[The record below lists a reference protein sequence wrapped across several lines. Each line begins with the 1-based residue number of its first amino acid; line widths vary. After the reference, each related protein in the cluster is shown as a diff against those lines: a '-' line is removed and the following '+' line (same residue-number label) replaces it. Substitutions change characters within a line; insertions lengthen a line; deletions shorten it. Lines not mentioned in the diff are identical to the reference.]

1 MSAPPPKIPPAP
13 LLPSQPAPILTSPP
27 SFSSMP
33 GLPFP
38 PSVAK
43 AKTSSTEKIWG
54 SKVYGYGYAAVPSIL
69 LQAQRKL
76 GLNNTQLVICI
87 QLLDY
92 WHDPSRKPFPS
103 KRDLAERMGVTEK
116 TIQTNVKDLENRN
129 LIFREVRKTAAGDWG
144 SNIYH
149 LDGLIKAVQ
158 QLEPEF
164 TAEKKRRKE
173 AQSKLRSP

>member
-1 MSAPPPKIPPAP
+1 MPEDSPKSLPPLPPPPTSILGTPLPP
-13 LLPSQPAPILTSPP
+13 LPSLPLPPGSP
-27 SFSSMP
+27 
-33 GLPFP
+33 
-38 PSVAK
+38 K

-54 SKVYGYGYAAVPSIL
+54 AKVYAYGYAAVPSIL
-69 LQAQRKL
+69 LQAQCKL

-103 KRDLAERMGVTEK
+103 KKDLAQRMGVTEK
-116 TIQTNVKDLENRN
+116 TIQTNVKDLEKKKF
-129 LIFREVRKTAAGDWG
+129 IFREVRKTAAGDWG

-158 QLEPEF
+158 KLEPDF

-173 AQSKLRSP
+173 AQAKLKAP